1 MSSWR
6 ETVSMN
12 LVTAGKK
19 LTLLLYLVYYIILCI
34 LFYAGSR
41 QFHFHNGKD
50 CYFSNKKERYEYLC
64 LSIPNWNDE
73 FFTNILKSLSKKF

>member
-34 LFYAGSR
+34 VVHAGSK
-41 QFHFHNGKD
+41 QVYYHLGK
-50 CYFSNKKERYEYLC
+50 YFIFLTR
-64 LSIPNWNDE
+64 
-73 FFTNILKSLSKKF
+73 KSVDIYACI

>member
-34 LFYAGSR
+34 IFYAGSR
-41 QFHFHNGKD
+41 QFHYHNGK
-50 CYFSNKKERYEYLC
+50 YFFFSNRKERCEYLC
-64 LSIPNWNDE
+64 LNIPNWNDK
-73 FFTNILKSLSKKF
+73 FFIKMFKGLNKNF